1 MINEKDSKNT
11 NGTVS
16 SRCAGIEFGLYE
28 RERHAHKPIFW
39 CAAVARQTCWAVDC
53 SFVCVGR
60 IARFDGGVKALFE
73 PVWTLGNRAPSQPGC

>member
-1 MINEKDSKNT
+1 MRKILRILT
-11 NGTVS
+11 
-16 SRCAGIEFGLYE
+16 GLFLL
-28 RERHAHKPIFW
+28 AVLVLSLGFW